1 MISIKKLLLW
11 LLCVFCMQTA
21 HAAAPIQIEVK
32 VFGKDVIFVFY
43 RDTNQ
48 IIDLNF
54 SKQSV
59 VADVNIPIEFKLL
72 NPEKFNKYA
81 TSLRS
86 ASNKQRIVFQVSQ
99 ELEYQS
105 VIHGEKLEA
114 IKFRA
119 GHKQEEEDLSKIG
132 SANNDPGAISY
143 RQQADEHIL
152 SFKMGNDHSKVAAF
166 FRDKYIWIVF
176 DQKKM
181 FSFKEGGIF
190 SRFEVVPSET
200 GTVMRMRVNPEF
212 TQAKSEKTNSGW
224 DIKVSELEDK
234 NWQAQNVVS
243 PEPLVSEEGFLIRG
257 NFANNEVISF
267 EDPDLGDVISV
278 VPVVTGGIRVATQM
292 DSVEFSLLKSIQGI
306 AVVLYSDDV
315 MVEKG
320 EEALKVVSD
329 TALPEEVLVESNV
342 LLTNIEEYIKLPTIL
357 PYLDKNLDIF
367 DFNER
372 KSLLIS
378 EASAAK
384 DKFVAFEK
392 NLKLA
397 KFFFMHG
404 WYQESLDSLL
414 IAKKYAYKEFQD
426 SLQARFLAAVN
437 NTMIGNL
444 GAAKEEYDDL
454 LEYNDIKRIAE
465 INLWNN
471 YNEFSIGS
479 VPDSIGFIDNL
490 SKTISLYS
498 DDKYWPLAFA
508 ETELA
513 LLANDLKSVERIF
526 REVRTPPEGYYANSL
541 KFYRASYYK
550 KKNQLNLA
558 KQYYRDLTYQD
569 LDMFNKVRAEFELVK
584 IRVAEEEISISE
596 AIEALEGVRYSW
608 RGDQLEYE
616 ILMQLAN
623 YYRENKDI
631 MSALRAYQYI
641 QLAFNNKVSNFYITS
656 EMARIFNDVF
666 LPGGLG
672 EEMDDFTVVALFYE
686 FKELNPIGEQGDD
699 VILTIAQRLVRLDL
713 LENASDLLRHQINYR
728 LKGEKRVV
736 NADNLAIILM
746 MDKKPH
752 EAIFILDDTD
762 KDNFNFNEHQY
773 RVRLRSKA
781 LIQMEKYQEA
791 LNYIKDDM
799 SEDAEIIRR
808 EAIFQ
813 AKNWKKYAD
822 LVGSSFEDTISQV
835 GSDQAAAQD
844 ILRLAISYYMLGMH
858 DQLVVISNGIG
869 DNNFVLKNT
878 VDLLSTSSGA
888 IDYKNLDK
896 SLDIDQMQTLLNK
909 YKNQFLGS
917 KEK

>member
-1 MISIKKLLLW
+1 
-11 LLCVFCMQTA
+11 MQTA

>member
-1 MISIKKLLLW
+1 
-11 LLCVFCMQTA
+11 MQTA

-596 AIEALEGVRYSW
+596 AIEALEGLRYSW

>member
-1 MISIKKLLLW
+1 
-11 LLCVFCMQTA
+11 MQATY
-21 HAAAPIQIEVK
+21 AAAPIQIEVK

-59 VADVNIPIEFKLL
+59 VAEINIPIEFKLL
-72 NPEKFNKYA
+72 NPEKFNNYA

-86 ASNKQRIVFQVSQ
+86 DANKQKIVFQVDQ

-119 GHKQEEEDLSKIG
+119 AQKQEDNDLSKIS
-132 SANNDPGAISY
+132 SAKNDPGTINYSK
-143 RQQADEHIL
+143 QNHEHVL
-152 SFKMGNDHSKVAAF
+152 SFNVDNDYSKVAAF

-190 SRFEVVPSET
+190 SKFEVVPSET
-200 GTVMRMRVNPEF
+200 GTVMRMRVSSEF
-212 TQAKSEKTNSGW
+212 TQAKSVKTNSGW
-224 DIKVSELEDK
+224 DIKVSESEDK
-234 NWQAQNVVS
+234 NWQAKNVVL

-278 VPVVTGGIRVATQM
+278 VPVVTGGIRVATQI

-320 EEALKVVSD
+320 EDALKVVSD
-329 TALPEEVLVESNV
+329 TALLEEILVESDV
-342 LLTNIEEYIKLPTIL
+342 FLENIKEYTKLPTIL

-367 DFNER
+367 NFNER

-378 EASAAK
+378 EASAAE
-384 DKFVAFEK
+384 DEFILFEK
-392 NLKLA
+392 NFKLA
-397 KFFFMHG
+397 KFFFIHG

-414 IAKKYAYKEFQD
+414 IAKKYAYKEYQG
-426 SLQARFLAAVN
+426 SLQARFLEAVN

-444 GAAKEEYDDL
+444 VDAKEEYDNL
-454 LEYNDIKRIAE
+454 LKYNDIKHIAE
-465 INLWNN
+465 INLWNK
-471 YNEFSIGS
+471 YNDFSIGS
-479 VPDSIGFIDNL
+479 VPDGIGFIENL
-490 SKTISLYS
+490 SKTVNLYS
-498 DDKYWPLAFA
+498 DDKYWPLVFA
-508 ETELA
+508 EIELA
-513 LLANDLKSVERIF
+513 LLANDLKLTERIF
-526 REVRTPPEGYYANSL
+526 REVRTPPEGYYSNSL
-541 KFYRASYYK
+541 KFYRANYYK

-558 KQYYRDLTYQD
+558 KQYYKELIYQYS
-569 LDMFNKVRAEFELVK
+569 DMFNKVRAEFALVK
-584 IRVAEEEISISE
+584 LRVAEEEISISE
-596 AIEALEGVRYSW
+596 AIEVLKGLGYSW

-623 YYRENKDI
+623 YYRDNKDI
-631 MSALRAYQYI
+631 MNALRKYQYI
-641 QLAFNNKVSNFYITS
+641 KLSFNNKVSNFYIIS
-656 EMARIFNDVF
+656 EMAHIFNNVF
-666 LPGGLG
+666 LPGGLC
-672 EEMDDFTVVALFYE
+672 EEMDDFTIVALFYE
-686 FKELNPIGEQGDD
+686 FKELNPIGEKGDD
-699 VILTIAQRLVRLDL
+699 VILSIAQHLVRLDL
-713 LENASDLLRHQINYR
+713 LENASDLLRHQVDYR
-728 LKGEKRVV
+728 LKGEKRVM

-746 MDKKPH
+746 MDKKPS
-752 EAIFILDDTD
+752 ESIFILDKTD

-773 RVRLRSKA
+773 RLRLKAKA
-781 LIQMEKYQEA
+781 LIQLEEYEKA

-813 AKNWKKYAD
+813 AKNWTKYAD
-822 LVGSSFEDTISQV
+822 LVRASFDDIISQV
-835 GSDQAAAQD
+835 GSDPAAAQD
-844 ILRLAISYYMLGMH
+844 ILRLAISYYMLGVH

-869 DNNFVLKNT
+869 DANIVLKNT
-878 VDLLSTSSGA
+878 VDLLSASSGS

-896 SLDIDQMQTLLNK
+896 SLEIDQMKTLLDK
-909 YKNQFLGS
+909 YKNQFLD
-917 KEK
+917 K

>member
-1 MISIKKLLLW
+1 
-11 LLCVFCMQTA
+11 MQTA
-21 HAAAPIQIEVK
+21 HAATPIQIEVK

-190 SRFEVVPSET
+190 SRFKVVPSET

-596 AIEALEGVRYSW
+596 AIEALEGLRYSW

-909 YKNQFLGS
+909 YKNQFLGN

>member
-11 LLCVFCMQTA
+11 LLCIFCMQTA
-21 HAAAPIQIEVK
+21 HAATPIQIEVK

-267 EDPDLGDVISV
+267 EDPDLGDVILV

-498 DDKYWPLAFA
+498 DDKYWLLAFA

-526 REVRTPPEGYYANSL
+526 REVCTPPEGYYANSL

-596 AIEALEGVRYSW
+596 AIEALEGLRYSW

-909 YKNQFLGS
+909 YKNQFLGN

>member
-596 AIEALEGVRYSW
+596 AIEALEGLRYSW

>member
-1 MISIKKLLLW
+1 
-11 LLCVFCMQTA
+11 
-21 HAAAPIQIEVK
+21 
-32 VFGKDVIFVFY
+32 
-43 RDTNQ
+43 
-48 IIDLNF
+48 
-54 SKQSV
+54 
-59 VADVNIPIEFKLL
+59 
-72 NPEKFNKYA
+72 
-81 TSLRS
+81 
-86 ASNKQRIVFQVSQ
+86 
-99 ELEYQS
+99 
-105 VIHGEKLEA
+105 
-114 IKFRA
+114 
-119 GHKQEEEDLSKIG
+119 
-132 SANNDPGAISY
+132 
-143 RQQADEHIL
+143 
-152 SFKMGNDHSKVAAF
+152 
-166 FRDKYIWIVF
+166 
-176 DQKKM
+176 
-181 FSFKEGGIF
+181 
-190 SRFEVVPSET
+190 
-200 GTVMRMRVNPEF
+200 
-212 TQAKSEKTNSGW
+212 
-224 DIKVSELEDK
+224 
-234 NWQAQNVVS
+234 
-243 PEPLVSEEGFLIRG
+243 
-257 NFANNEVISF
+257 
-267 EDPDLGDVISV
+267 
-278 VPVVTGGIRVATQM
+278 
-292 DSVEFSLLKSIQGI
+292 
-306 AVVLYSDDV
+306 

-596 AIEALEGVRYSW
+596 AIEALEGLRYSW

>member
-143 RQQADEHIL
+143 RQQADEHML

-357 PYLDKNLDIF
+357 PYLDKNLEIF
-367 DFNER
+367 DCNER

-596 AIEALEGVRYSW
+596 AIKALEGLRYSW

-656 EMARIFNDVF
+656 EMARMFNDVF

-713 LENASDLLRHQINYR
+713 LANASDLLRHQINYR

-909 YKNQFLGS
+909 YKNQFLGN

>member
-1 MISIKKLLLW
+1 MH
-11 LLCVFCMQTA
+11 TA

-43 RDTNQ
+43 RDTSQ

-59 VADVNIPIEFKLL
+59 TADVNIPIEFKLL

-86 ASNKQRIVFQVSQ
+86 AANKQRIVFQVKQ

-119 GHKQEEEDLSKIG
+119 GQKQEEDDLSKIG
-132 SANNDPGAISY
+132 SANNDPGTISY
-143 RQQADEHIL
+143 KQQADEHVL
-152 SFKMGNDHSKVAAF
+152 SFNVGNDNSKVAAF

-190 SRFEVVPSET
+190 SKFEVVPSET
-200 GTVMRMRVNPEF
+200 GTVMRMRVSPEF

-224 DIKVSELEDK
+224 DIKVSALEDK
-234 NWQAQNVVS
+234 NWQAQKVVS

-329 TALPEEVLVESNV
+329 TTLPEEVLVESNV
-342 LLTNIEEYIKLPTIL
+342 LLANIEEYIKLPTLL

-384 DKFVAFEK
+384 DKFVALER
-392 NLKLA
+392 NLNLA
-397 KFFFMHG
+397 KFFFIHG

-414 IAKKYAYKEFQD
+414 VAKKYAYKEYQD
-426 SLQARFLAAVN
+426 SLQARFLEAVN

-471 YNEFSIGS
+471 YNEFSIGA
-479 VPDSIGFIDNL
+479 VPDTIGFVENL

-498 DDKYWPLAFA
+498 DDKYWPIAFA
-508 ETELA
+508 EIELA

-541 KFYRASYYK
+541 KFHRANYYK
-550 KKNQLNLA
+550 KKDQLNLA

-569 LDMFNKVRAEFELVK
+569 LDMFNKVRAAFELVK
-584 IRVAEEEISISE
+584 VRFAEEEISISE
-596 AIEALEGVRYSW
+596 AIDTLEGLRYSW

-631 MSALRAYQYI
+631 MNALRTYQYI
-641 QLAFNNKVSNFYITS
+641 QSAFNNKVSNFYITS

-666 LPGGLG
+666 LPGGFG

-699 VILTIAQRLVRLDL
+699 VIISIAQRLVRLDL
-713 LENASDLLRHQINYR
+713 LGNAADLLRHQINYR

-746 MDKKPH
+746 MDKKPS
-752 EAIFILDDTD
+752 EAIFVLDDTD

-773 RVRLRSKA
+773 RVRLRAKA
-781 LIQMEKYQEA
+781 LIQMEKYKEA
-791 LNYIKDDM
+791 LHYIKDDM

-813 AKNWKKYAD
+813 AKDWKTYAN
-822 LVGSSFEDTISQV
+822 LVGSFLEDTISQV
-835 GSDQAAAQD
+835 GSDPAAAQD
-844 ILRLAISYYMLGMH
+844 ILRLAISYYMLGIH
-858 DQLVVISNGIG
+858 DQLVIISNGIG
-869 DNNFVLKNT
+869 DANPALKNT

-896 SLDIDQMQTLLNK
+896 SLDIDQMKTLLDK
-909 YKNQFLGS
+909 YKNQFLGN